1 MTPKFELPNKKI
13 PFQKVR
19 FLWNFDRRLLSLVI
33 TISWNLKVLPCRE
46 PKWRR
51 FCHSATSFGMKN
63 RLEWKIPFQ
72 KVRFLWNFDRRVLS
86 LVLTIAWNL
95 KVLPPWVWEPPEWT
109 VPNEKSSVFSQVFL
123 FFQDICGIRS
133 RTSRF
138 RFVGSRLDRW
148 IRCHRYPENIKT
160 LHQFCFQQLHPC
172 ATQVPIQIIK

>member
-19 FLWNFDRRLLSLVI
+19 FLWNFDRRLLSLVL
-33 TISWNLKVLPCRE
+33 TSAWNLKVLPCRE

-95 KVLPPWVWEPPEWT
+95 KVLPCREPKWRRFCHSATSFIMTPKFGRGTFIRPYVYKIVWPCHET
-109 VPNEKSSVFSQVFL
+109 KKKCMNMGRQGGKNYLLLCFLDVMCSSSFSLLPF
-123 FFQDICGIRS
+123 
-133 RTSRF
+133 
-138 RFVGSRLDRW
+138 
-148 IRCHRYPENIKT
+148 
-160 LHQFCFQQLHPC
+160 
-172 ATQVPIQIIK
+172 